1 MPLFCDVA
9 LAVPLDMAFTYAIP
23 PGMEPVVGGR
33 VLVPFRQQRM
43 SGIVVE
49 LHDRAPQGID
59 DFRNDGKEERV
70 RPQGLQP
77 DFLAMPGSAAN
88 EVAERVEFETSA
100 AKAAIENNPLTAA
113 LKRCATPNQI
123 FPAASKAAPVH
134 KSVPADPPI
143 SKASSNA
150 KAAWIRSVIEALDVA
165 PVLDEQ
171 LLKLGRWIADYY
183 LAPIGEVF
191 RTMLPLV
198 AEFKRTITYRITDQ
212 GHMALHLAG
221 MSGSPARSQRTPD
234 EQLVEF
240 RVLDYLAEREGVREQ
255 SLRGATKVSKALL
268 AGMVRKKWIA
278 REDVSAVRDAVRTIK
293 VAVLLGAEAASEG
306 KIAEASPPPDGPEA
320 RPHTETQHPQN
331 ERSAGDSPAVAG
343 ATSPRSSLAKKLNNN
358 QRALIDALAAA
369 GGRLPVE
376 TLRDLDVPRT
386 TLATLVRRGLIEIV
400 EEPEDRTAPKLK
412 PRRSPFEF
420 EFSPAQKEAVKQI
433 LESVGARKFTGMLL
447 HGVTGSG
454 KTAVYL
460 AVMREVLE
468 QGRSSI
474 LLVPEIGLTP
484 AMAADLIQVF
494 GDEVAIL
501 HSGLSDDERA
511 EQWHRIKRGEARVV
525 VGTRSAVFA
534 PVSDLAL
541 VIVDEE
547 QDSSYKQ
554 EETPRYHARD
564 VAVMRAK
571 MAGAVVVL
579 GSATPSLESYYNAK
593 KHKYALLELPDR
605 VEQRPLPEVE
615 ILDMRQEF
623 QETGQEQVISRKLAE
638 EIRER
643 LEKKEQVMVLLN
655 RRGYSPVV
663 LCRACGETLQCKN
676 CAVSMT
682 HHKREHKM
690 ECHYC
695 GHVAQIPNKCAKC
708 GSEYV
713 YFVGTGSEKLEELL
727 HGMFPQAR
735 IGRLDRDT
743 VRGREDF
750 ERALNALNEGE
761 LDMLVG
767 TQMIAKGHDVHGVT
781 LVGVVGADHA
791 LSLPDFRAAE
801 RTFQLLTQVAGRA
814 GRGNSPGKVVLQT
827 YFPDHYAVQFAAR
840 HDFAGFYDKELQFRS
855 WMHYPPYSAIAN
867 VVIRSEKLDEALAW
881 SGELGRWFE
890 KTRHEGIRV
899 LGPAAA
905 PILRLKRD
913 YRYHFILKSPSRE
926 KMNALLRAMLK
937 EAAAKKIPRTQVI
950 VDVDAVWLM

>member
-1 MPLFCDVA
+1 MRAVYTDRKTPMPLFCDVA
-9 LAVPLDMAFTYAIP
+9 LPVPLDMAFTYAVP

-43 SGIVVE
+43 SGVVVE
-49 LHDRAPQGID
+49 LHDRPPHAITLEG
-59 DFRNDGKEERV
+59 
-70 RPQGLQP
+70 
-77 DFLAMPGSAAN
+77 
-88 EVAERVEFETSA
+88 TH
-100 AKAAIENNPLTAA
+100 AKA
-113 LKRCATPNQI
+113 
-123 FPAASKAAPVH
+123 PAVKI
-134 KSVPADPPI
+134 K
-143 SKASSNA
+143 N
-150 KAAWIRSVIEALDVA
+150 VIEALDLA

-171 LLKLGRWIADYY
+171 QLKLGKWIADYY
-183 LAPIGEVF
+183 LAPLGEVL
-191 RTMLPLV
+191 RTMLPLS
-198 AEFKRTITYRITDQ
+198 AEFKRAVAYRITDTGQ
-212 GHMALHLAG
+212 MALHLAG
-221 MSGSPARSQRTPD
+221 MSGSPSRSQRTP
-234 EQLVEF
+234 EQQLTEF
-240 RVLDYLAEREGVREQ
+240 RVLDYLAERDGGRANENRVR
-255 SLRGATKVSKALL
+255 SATQVSRALL
-268 AGMVRKKWIA
+268 VGMVRKRWIV
-278 REDVSAVRDAVRTIK
+278 REDVSAARDATRTVK
-293 VAVLLGAEAASEG
+293 VAVLMGVEVR
-306 KIAEASPPPDGPEA
+306 PDRPEA
-320 RPHTETQHPQN
+320 RPHT
-331 ERSAGDSPAVAG
+331 
-343 ATSPRSSLAKKLNNN
+343 SSSKLNDN
-358 QRALIDALAAA
+358 QRTLVETLTAA
-369 GGRLPVE
+369 GGRLQIE
-376 TLRDLDVPRT
+376 LLNELEVPRT
-386 TLATLVRRGLIEIV
+386 TLGTLVRRGLVEII
-400 EEPEDRTAPKLK
+400 EEPQEFAASKLK

-420 EFSPAQKEAVKQI
+420 EFSSAQQQALASIRERVQA
-433 LESVGARKFTGMLL
+433 AKFSGMLL

-468 QGRSSI
+468 QGRSAI

-501 HSGLSDDERA
+501 HSGLTDDERA

-571 MAGAVVVL
+571 MADAVVVL
-579 GSATPSLESYYNAK
+579 GSATPSLESYYNARK
-593 KHKYALLELPDR
+593 NKYALIELPDR
-605 VEQRPLPEVE
+605 VENRPLPAVE
-615 ILDMRQEF
+615 IVDMRQEF
-623 QETGQEQVISRKLAE
+623 QETGKDEVISRKLGE
-638 EIRER
+638 EMRGR

-655 RRGYSPVV
+655 RRGYSPVA
-663 LCRACGETLQCKN
+663 LCRACGQALQCKN

-695 GHVAQIPNKCAKC
+695 GFIAPIPKKCANC

-750 ERALNALNEGE
+750 ERALNALNDGQ

-781 LVGVVGADHA
+781 LVGVVGADAA
-791 LSLPDFRAAE
+791 LGFPDFRAAE

-814 GRGNSPGKVVLQT
+814 GRGESPGKVVLQT

-867 VVIRSEKLDEALAW
+867 VVMRSEKLDEALAW

-890 KTRHEGIRV
+890 RTRHEGIRV

-926 KMNALLRAMLK
+926 KMNALLRLMLA
-937 EAAAKKIPRTQVI
+937 EAAARKIPRTQII
-950 VDVDAVWLM
+950 VDVDAQWLM

>member
-9 LAVPLDMAFTYAIP
+9 LAVPLDMLFTYAIP

-33 VLVPFRQQRM
+33 VLVPFRQQRL

-49 LHDRAPQGID
+49 LHDRPPQV
-59 DFRNDGKEERV
+59 K
-70 RPQGLQP
+70 
-77 DFLAMPGSAAN
+77 
-88 EVAERVEFETSA
+88 T
-100 AKAAIENNPLTAA
+100 K
-113 LKRCATPNQI
+113 K
-123 FPAASKAAPVH
+123 
-134 KSVPADPPI
+134 
-143 SKASSNA
+143 
-150 KAAWIRSVIEALDVA
+150 VIEALDLSS
-165 PVLDEQ
+165 VLDEQ
-171 LLKLGRWIADYY
+171 LLKLGKWIGDYY
-183 LAPIGEVF
+183 LAPVGEVF
-191 RTMLPLV
+191 RTMLPLA
-198 AEFKRTITYRITDQ
+198 AEFKRAIAYHITDE
-212 GHMALHLAG
+212 GRLALHLAG
-221 MSGSPARSQRTPD
+221 MTGSPVRSKRTP
-234 EQLVEF
+234 EQQLVEF
-240 RVLDYLAEREGVREQ
+240 RVLDYLAERESVLEEN
-255 SLRGATKVSKALL
+255 LRGAARVSKALL
-268 AGMVRKKWIA
+268 NGMVRKKWIA
-278 REDVSAVRDAVRTIK
+278 REDVSAARDAARVVK
-293 VAVLLGAEAASEG
+293 VAVLLAAEER
-306 KIAEASPPPDGPEA
+306 AEASPPLDGRGA
-320 RPHTETQHPQN
+320 RPHT
-331 ERSAGDSPAVAG
+331 SPA
-343 ATSPRSSLAKKLNNN
+343 ATSAKKLNKN
-358 QRALIDALAAA
+358 QRTLIEVLAAS
-369 GGRLPVE
+369 GGRAPVE
-376 TLRDLDVPRT
+376 VLRGLDVPRT
-386 TLATLVRRGLIEIV
+386 TISTLVRRGLIELV
-400 EEPEDRTAPKLK
+400 DEPQDFKGSLSMLK
-412 PRRSPFEF
+412 PRQSPFEF
-420 EFSPAQKEAVKQI
+420 EFSAAQKEALGRI
-433 LESVGARKFTGMLL
+433 GEAVGSRKFAGLLL
-447 HGVTGSG
+447 HGITGSG

-460 AVMREVLE
+460 ACMRQVLE
-468 QGRSSI
+468 QGRSSV

-484 AMAADLIQVF
+484 AVAADLHQVF

-501 HSGLSDDERA
+501 HSGLSDAERA
-511 EQWHRIKRGEARVV
+511 EQWHRIRRGAARVV
-525 VGTRSAVFA
+525 AGTRSAVFA

-593 KHKYALLELPDR
+593 KNKYALVELPDR
-605 VEQRPLPEVE
+605 VEMRPLPEVE
-615 ILDMRQEF
+615 IVDMRQEF

-663 LCRACGETLQCKN
+663 LCRACGKTLQCKN

-682 HHKREHKM
+682 HHKRERKM

-695 GHVAQIPNKCAKC
+695 GHVEHIPDKCVHC

-750 ERALNALNEGE
+750 EHALNALNEGA

-767 TQMIAKGHDVHGVT
+767 TQMIAKGHDIHGVT
-781 LVGVVGADHA
+781 LVGVVGADMA
-791 LSLPDFRAAE
+791 LGLPDFRAAE

-814 GRGNSPGKVVLQT
+814 GRGQSPGKVVLQT
-827 YFPDHYAVQFAAR
+827 YFQDHYAVQFAAQ
-840 HDFAGFYDKELQFRS
+840 HDFAGFYEKELQFRA

-867 VVIRSEKLDEALAW
+867 VLIRSEKLDEALTW
-881 SGELGRWFE
+881 SGVLGRWFE

-905 PILRLKRD
+905 PITRLKRD

-926 KMNALLRAMLK
+926 KMNALLRAMLA
-937 EAAAKKIPRTQVI
+937 EAAARRIPRTQVI

>member
-9 LAVPLDMAFTYAIP
+9 LAVPLDMVFTYAIP
-23 PGMEPVVGGR
+23 SGMEPVVGGR
-33 VLVPFRQQRM
+33 VLVPFRQQRL

-49 LHDRAPQGID
+49 LHNRQPQV
-59 DFRNDGKEERV
+59 NASRV
-70 RPQGLQP
+70 
-77 DFLAMPGSAAN
+77 
-88 EVAERVEFETSA
+88 
-100 AKAAIENNPLTAA
+100 KI
-113 LKRCATPNQI
+113 K
-123 FPAASKAAPVH
+123 K
-134 KSVPADPPI
+134 
-143 SKASSNA
+143 
-150 KAAWIRSVIEALDVA
+150 VIEALDLA
-165 PVLDEQ
+165 PVLDEH

-183 LAPIGEVF
+183 LAPVGEVF
-191 RTMLPLV
+191 RTMLPLS
-198 AEFKRTITYRITDQ
+198 AEFKRAVVYHITDD
-212 GHMALHLAG
+212 GRMALHLAG
-221 MSGSPARSQRTPD
+221 MTGSPARSKRTP
-234 EQLVEF
+234 EQQLVEF
-240 RVLDYLAEREGVREQ
+240 RVLDLLSERESVPEG
-255 SLRGATKVSKALL
+255 SLRGATRVSKPLL
-268 AGMVRKKWIA
+268 AGMVRKQWIA
-278 REDVSAVRDAVRTIK
+278 REDVSAARDAARLVK
-293 VAVLLGAEAASEG
+293 VAVLRGAEER
-306 KIAEASPPPDGPEA
+306 AEASPPLDGRGA
-320 RPHTETQHPQN
+320 RPHMSKTK
-331 ERSAGDSPAVAG
+331 
-343 ATSPRSSLAKKLNNN
+343 SLNDN
-358 QRALIDALAAA
+358 QRTLIETLAAS

-376 TLRDLDVPRT
+376 ALRGLEVPRT
-386 TLATLVRRGLIEIV
+386 TLGTLVRRGLIELV
-400 EEPEDRTAPKLK
+400 DEPQDFTASKLK
-412 PRRSPFEF
+412 PRQSPFEF
-420 EFSPAQKEAVKQI
+420 EFSAAQKEALAKI
-433 LESVGARKFTGMLL
+433 GAAVSSRKFGGLLL
-447 HGVTGSG
+447 HGITGSG

-460 AVMREVLE
+460 ACMREVLE

-484 AMAADLIQVF
+484 AVAADLHQVF

-501 HSGLSDDERA
+501 HSGLSDAERA
-511 EQWHRIKRGEARVV
+511 EQWHRIRRGEARVV
-525 VGTRSAVFA
+525 AGTRSAVFA

-593 KHKYALLELPDR
+593 KHKYALVELPDR
-605 VEQRPLPEVE
+605 VEMRPLPEVE
-615 ILDMRQEF
+615 IIDMRQEF
-623 QETGQEQVISRKLAE
+623 QETGQEQVISRKLVE

-663 LCRACGETLQCKN
+663 LCRACGKTLQCKN

-682 HHKREHKM
+682 HHKRERKM

-695 GHVAQIPNKCAKC
+695 GHVEHIPDKCAHC

-750 ERALNALNEGE
+750 EHALNALNEGA

-767 TQMIAKGHDVHGVT
+767 TQMIAKGHDIHGVT
-781 LVGVVGADHA
+781 LVGVVGADMA
-791 LSLPDFRAAE
+791 LGLPDFRAAE

-814 GRGNSPGKVVLQT
+814 GRGQSPGKVVLQT
-827 YFPDHYAVQFAAR
+827 YFQEHYAVQFAAR
-840 HDFAGFYDKELQFRS
+840 HDFAGFYEKELQFRA

-867 VVIRSEKLDEALAW
+867 VLIRSEKLDEALTW

-899 LGPAAA
+899 LGPAVA
-905 PILRLKRD
+905 PITRLKRD

-926 KMNALLRAMLK
+926 KMNALLRAMLA
-937 EAAAKKIPRTQVI
+937 EAAARKIPRTQVI